1 MKNNLRFSILSLPVV
16 VIIAFA
22 SCQKDTTPVDAPAA
36 SKLELMTRNVFI
48 YDSLFNNW
56 GLPNQTTVYV
66 RNGTNNSA
74 NWSNERVKFYRDGT
88 FDEIL
93 VNGTWR
99 QGNWSMNSDSTILTT
114 SGAGYSN
121 TATILTLTSAK
132 LVWYDNINKSR
143 GVQIPKN

>member
-1 MKNNLRFSILSLPVV
+1 M
-16 VIIAFA
+16 IISFV
-22 SCQKDTTPVDAPAA
+22 SCKKDAPVDAPAT

-48 YDSLFNNW
+48 YDSVINNW

-74 NWSNERVKFYRDGT
+74 NWSNERLKFYKDGT

-93 VNGTWR
+93 LNGTWR
-99 QGNWSMNSDSTILTT
+99 QGNWSMNSDSTILNT

-121 TATILTLTSAK
+121 SNVSIITLTATK
-132 LVWYDNINKSR
+132 LVWYDNVNKSR
-143 GVQIPKN
+143 GVQIPKL